1 MFISVKVVPNSKKPE
16 VERID
21 ENSFKVKV
29 DAKAEG
35 GKANR
40 RLVEIIAE
48 FFIVPKSSVA
58 IVKGMKSRNKI
69 IEIENSVKH

>member
-1 MFISVKVVPNSKKPE
+1 VNVKVVPNSKKSG
-16 VERID
+16 VERIG
-21 ENSFKVKV
+21 ENDFRIKV

-48 FFIVPKSSVA
+48 FFNVPKSSVR
-58 IVKGMKSRNKI
+58 IVKGFKNRNKI
-69 IEIENSVKH
+69 IEIKN

>member
-1 MFISVKVVPNSKKPE
+1 MIVNMKVVPNSKKPG
-16 VERID
+16 VEKMG
-21 ENSFKVKV
+21 ENDFKVKV

-48 FFIVPKSSVA
+48 FFNVPKSSVR
-58 IVKGMKSRNKI
+58 IVKGFKSRKKI
-69 IEIENSVKH
+69 IEIKGL

>member
-1 MFISVKVVPNSKKPE
+1 MIVNVKVVPNSKKSG
-16 VERID
+16 VERIG
-21 ENSFKVKV
+21 ENDFRIKV

-48 FFIVPKSSVA
+48 FFNVPKSSVR
-58 IVKGMKSRNKI
+58 IVKGFKNRNKI
-69 IEIENSVKH
+69 IEIKN